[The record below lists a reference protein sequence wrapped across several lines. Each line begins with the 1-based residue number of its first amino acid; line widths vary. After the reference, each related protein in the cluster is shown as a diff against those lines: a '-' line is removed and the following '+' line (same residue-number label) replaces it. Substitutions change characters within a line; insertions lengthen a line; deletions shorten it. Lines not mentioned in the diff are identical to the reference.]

1 MYLPDINVWLAVT
14 FEVHRHHGPAKNWFE
29 AIQDKSIVFCRL
41 TQLGLLCLS
50 TNTTVF
56 AEDAL
61 TLDNAWNCYD
71 RFLED
76 SRIGFILE
84 PLGLDHF
91 FRLFTSD
98 SLYSPKVWN
107 DAYLAA
113 FAVAANAQLVS
124 FDRAFQRYK
133 QLDCVILENL

>member
-1 MYLPDINVWLAVT
+1 MYLPDINVWLAFA
-14 FEVHRHHGPAKNWFE
+14 FEAHRHHGPAKNWFE
-29 AIQDKSIVFCRL
+29 ASQDSSIVFCRV
-41 TQLGLLCLS
+41 TQLGFLRLS
-50 TNTTVF
+50 TNAKVF

-84 PLGLDHF
+84 PLGLDHS

-98 SLYSPKVWN
+98 SSYSPKVWN

-113 FAVAANAQLVS
+113 FSAAAKARLVS
-124 FDRAFQRYK
+124 FDRAFERYK
-133 QLDCVILENL
+133 QLDCVILDNL

>member
-1 MYLPDINVWLAVT
+1 
-14 FEVHRHHGPAKNWFE
+14 
-29 AIQDKSIVFCRL
+29 
-41 TQLGLLCLS
+41 LGLLRLS
-50 TNTTVF
+50 TNVTVF
-56 AEDAL
+56 PEDAL
-61 TLDNAWNCYD
+61 TLDSAWNCYD

-76 SRIGFILE
+76 SRIGFTLE

-98 SLYSPKVWN
+98 SSYSSKVWN

-124 FDRAFQRYK
+124 FDRAFQLYK

>member
-1 MYLPDINVWLAVT
+1 MYLPDINVWLAFA
-14 FEVHRHHGPAKNWFE
+14 FEAHRHHGPAKNWFE
-29 AIQDKSIVFCRL
+29 AIQDGSIVFCRL
-41 TQLGLLCLS
+41 TQLGFFRLS
-50 TNTTVF
+50 TNTAVF

-61 TLDNAWNCYD
+61 TLDTAWNCFD

-98 SLYSPKVWN
+98 SSYSPKVWN

-113 FAVAANAQLVS
+113 FAVAVKARLVS
-124 FDRAFQRYK
+124 FDRAFQRYG
-133 QLDCVILENL
+133 QLDCVIL